1 MLLGTRR
8 GSQPVRLILA
18 SCVISDSISM
28 QYCCGGCCWWWVLI
42 GDVDDSPRQSPQLP
56 ARIKPNYRQRKVRK
70 TGLSTVELQ
79 KAMPELSD
87 LMSAKQSSLA
97 AYVTVCIVLLSFI
110 LVPAFLPLT
119 LPPNQCNIEVKKM

>member
-1 MLLGTRR
+1 M
-8 GSQPVRLILA
+8 
-18 SCVISDSISM
+18 
-28 QYCCGGCCWWWVLI
+28 VLDA

-70 TGLSTVELQ
+70 SGLSTVELQ

-97 AYVTVCIVLLSFI
+97 ASVLSCRSSQFMVLMFCCHKVTSIDSLACQQLIDSH
-110 LVPAFLPLT
+110 
-119 LPPNQCNIEVKKM
+119 